1 MDIKKIA
8 IIIILFLICIVILL
22 LNSKNKIEGFS
33 VNEKS
38 LKNKIILITG
48 SSKGFGYEIAKLL
61 NPHNCKLIIVGRDP
75 KGVET
80 AEETLKKNNPNV
92 KGLIA
97 DFTNTDDI
105 YKMMEDAIKVWDHI
119 DVVINM
125 PIITKGSRFLASKD
139 INDWKREQ
147 AVNFDSLFLINQL
160 AIKNMKK
167 KKIKG
172 RVINVTTISAKHTS
186 TKKSSGTD
194 ILTKNM
200 VEKYTQM
207 MAEEHYKEGIALV
220 VLRLDEKIGS
230 STFDKIKLNLPK
242 KATEVMNTFKN
253 FDMLINASPKSV
265 IPLVLYCIRSPFHEV
280 SGKVISSKAYET
292 DNKLSKVVPSH
303 NLKLKN
309 QFYDKIV
316 YAPEKKNKDE
326 FVYLV
331 KQNPFGSSNKV
342 TKMLSEYNFKKIND
356 NVKTTSNISKLLA
369 DDLNIDQS
377 QINFFKTEYDAL
389 KKIFELFV
397 PKYQEII
404 AQYPTWSIFYLLCKE
419 MKIDVKYLLL
429 KENKGAIQPHLQK
442 IKDTISP
449 KTKLIYLSSPNS
461 VTGQDLK
468 KEEFER
474 YIEDIPDNVIIF
486 IDQRFVDFS
495 KPKANRFDPLKY
507 LDRNVIVLRSF
518 NNFYGVENLENAYLI
533 ANNTL
538 SNFINETIVINQVT
552 KFDDDLMCE
561 VYKDTKYYDSI
572 RDKMS
577 REKERVY
584 KELKTA
590 GINYFNSNTYFV
602 LVETNERKA
611 TIKNKLERE
620 KIILYESNDG
630 HNMYWTLPLA
640 DKDINDKVIDV
651 ITN

>member
-1 MDIKKIA
+1 MDIKKIL
-8 IIIILFLICIVILL
+8 ILVILFLICIVILL
-22 LNSKNKIEGFS
+22 FNSKNKIEGFS
-33 VNEKS
+33 TNEKS

-61 NPHNCKLIIVGRDP
+61 NPHNCKLIIVGRDS
-75 KGVET
+75 KGVES

-92 KGLIA
+92 KGLVA

-105 YKMMEDAIKVWDHI
+105 YKLMEDAVKEWGHI

-167 KKIKG
+167 NKIKG
-172 RVINVTTISAKHTS
+172 RIINITTITAKHTS

-194 ILTKNM
+194 ILTKGM

-207 MAEEHYKEGIALV
+207 MAEEHYNDKIALV

-230 STFDKIKLNLPK
+230 STFDKIKLNLPS
-242 KATEVMNTFKN
+242 KANEVINTFKN
-253 FDMLINASPKSV
+253 FDMLINASPKST

-280 SGKVISSKAYET
+280 SGKVVSSKAFET

-316 YAPEKKNKDE
+316 YAPEKKNKDY
-326 FVYLV
+326 VYLV
-331 KQNPFGSSNKV
+331 KQNPFGSSSKV
-342 TKMLSEYNFKKIND
+342 KKMLSNYNFKKIND
-356 NVKTTSNISKLLA
+356 NVKTNSKISKLLA
-369 DDLNIDQS
+369 KDLSIDES

-397 PKYQEII
+397 PKYQEVI
-404 AQYPTWSIFYLLCKE
+404 AQYPTWSVFYLLCKE

-429 KENKGAIQPHLQK
+429 KENKSSIQPHLQK
-442 IKDTISP
+442 IKETVSP

-474 YIEDIPDNVIIF
+474 YLEDIPDNVIIV

-495 KPKANRFDPLKY
+495 KQKANRFNPLKY
-507 LDRNVIVLRSF
+507 LNRNIIVLRSF
-518 NNFYGVENLENAYLI
+518 NNFYGVENLENSYLI
-533 ANNTL
+533 ANDTL
-538 SNFINETIVINQVT
+538 SKFINETIVINQVT

-561 VYKDTKYYDSI
+561 VYKDKEYYDGI
-572 RDKMS
+572 
-577 REKERVY
+577 REKMDKEKDRVY
-584 KELKTA
+584 KELKSA
-590 GINYFNSNTYFV
+590 GLNYFFSNTYYL

-630 HNMYWTLPLA
+630 HNMYWTFPLA